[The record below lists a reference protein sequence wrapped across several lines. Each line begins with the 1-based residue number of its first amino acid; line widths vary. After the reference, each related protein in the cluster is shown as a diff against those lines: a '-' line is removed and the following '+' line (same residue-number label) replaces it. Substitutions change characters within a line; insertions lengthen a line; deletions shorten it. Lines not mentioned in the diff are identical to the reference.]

1 MLQKIGGKRRI
12 EIARETLTRL
22 TSQIIPAG
30 TPFAMRVFGREV
42 NSCQTDLFIPVSPLN
57 ATTVAGQI
65 AKLDAKNGAKT
76 PIGASLA
83 KVGEDLASVKGE
95 RLVVLLTDGEETCN
109 GDPAAEI
116 EALQKSGPG
125 VRVSI
130 VGFAIDEPNLAVTF
144 RQWAGAGNGAFFE
157 ANDAAGL
164 SSALA
169 LAMRPG
175 FEVLDSN
182 GQVVAEGVTGPDKVK
197 VMPGNYTVRLKGQ
210 QTTPKSVAVKQKE
223 IATVEF

>member
-1 MLQKIGGKRRI
+1 
-12 EIARETLTRL
+12 
-22 TSQIIPAG
+22 
-30 TPFAMRVFGREV
+30 MRVFGREV

-57 ATTVAGQI
+57 PANVAGQI

-83 KVGEDLASVKGE
+83 KAASDLASVKGE
-95 RLVVLLTDGEETCN
+95 RLVVLLTDGEETCD

-116 EALQKSGPG
+116 EKLQKSGLG

-144 RQWAGAGNGAFFE
+144 RQWAKAGNGAFFQ

-164 SSALA
+164 STALA
-169 LAMRPG
+169 QAMRPG
-175 FEVLDSN
+175 FEVVDAKS
-182 GQVVAEGVTGPDKVK
+182 QVVAEGVAGVDTVK

-210 QTTPKSVAVKQKE
+210 KGTPKAVTVKQKE
-223 IATVEF
+223 TSTVAF